1 MILSTTPPNAQVLV
15 PPLPTPRSIL
25 AVWTARMAEI
35 ELEPENE
42 EEEEEE
48 SGLMFLVYRGCI
60 TNDKIIL

>member
-1 MILSTTPPNAQVLV
+1 MLADL
-15 PPLPTPRSIL
+15 PLTLLGAPIGNGETR
-25 AVWTARMAEI
+25 V

>member
-1 MILSTTPPNAQVLV
+1 MGPPV
-15 PPLPTPRSIL
+15 SIGETR
-25 AVWTARMAEI
+25 V

>member
-1 MILSTTPPNAQVLV
+1 
-15 PPLPTPRSIL
+15 
-25 AVWTARMAEI
+25 MAEI
-35 ELEPENE
+35 ELEPEN

>member
-1 MILSTTPPNAQVLV
+1 MPAHTHHRFCVYWVRDP
-15 PPLPTPRSIL
+15 
-25 AVWTARMAEI
+25 MAEI